1 MKLRSLVCLF
11 LYFFLH
17 SFRPLYAQSLSI
29 EITGVGQTQVPIA
42 LAPFAVET
50 SNEYKFRKILDDVIQ
65 ANLRRTGAF
74 NLLPLPPQDPPL
86 RHDLELSPGFF

>member
-1 MKLRSLVCLF
+1 M
-11 LYFFLH
+11 
-17 SFRPLYAQSLSI
+17 
-29 EITGVGQTQVPIA
+29 PIA

-86 RHDLELSPGFF
+86 RHDLELSPGFLKPGKT